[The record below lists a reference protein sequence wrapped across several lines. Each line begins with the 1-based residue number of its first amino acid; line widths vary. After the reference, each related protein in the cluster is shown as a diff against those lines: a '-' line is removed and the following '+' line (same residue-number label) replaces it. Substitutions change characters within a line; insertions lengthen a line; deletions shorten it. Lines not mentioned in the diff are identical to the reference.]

1 MKAMKPPP
9 VTNGK
14 AHLTSLQLW
23 HERVGHLDH
32 RGISEMT
39 RKGVVHGM
47 NISVQNANGTCEA
60 CILGKAHRYE
70 IPKVR
75 STELSKGV
83 PDLVH
88 SDVYG
93 PMQVPSIGGSRYGI
107 TFTDDHSHWTVTYP
121 MREKGEA
128 IYYYFRFKKLAEIHT
143 GRRIRCFRI
152 YRGGGEYLSNELKRH
167 FSERGIDHQLTTAY
181 SPHQNGVAERKAES
195 YRTEYHLVYVASK
208 MSAKRVVGGSII
220 HGHTYQELCYLS
232 VHYNRKDT
240 SLPLEWI
247 SSSSVTP
254 ASLWIPMLVGFA
266 WVQSAETGQPQLS
279 RYLSGL
285 RRPNQSLRTRC
296 R

>member
-1 MKAMKPPP
+1 MLHVPEFKYSLLSVSSLDKLGCRAILGNGVCEISKSGSIVLKSCMEGSLYVMKAMKPPP

-128 IYYYFRFKKLAEIHT
+128 I
-143 GRRIRCFRI
+143 
-152 YRGGGEYLSNELKRH
+152 
-167 FSERGIDHQLTTAY
+167 
-181 SPHQNGVAERKAES
+181 
-195 YRTEYHLVYVASK
+195 
-208 MSAKRVVGGSII
+208 
-220 HGHTYQELCYLS
+220 
-232 VHYNRKDT
+232 
-240 SLPLEWI
+240 
-247 SSSSVTP
+247 
-254 ASLWIPMLVGFA
+254 
-266 WVQSAETGQPQLS
+266 
-279 RYLSGL
+279 
-285 RRPNQSLRTRC
+285 
-296 R
+296 